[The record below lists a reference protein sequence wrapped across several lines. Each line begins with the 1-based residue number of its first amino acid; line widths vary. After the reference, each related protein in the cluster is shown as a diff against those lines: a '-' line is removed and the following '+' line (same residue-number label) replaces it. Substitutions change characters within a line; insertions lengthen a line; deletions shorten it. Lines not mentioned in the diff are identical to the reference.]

1 MSLKDCLSFFPIGV
15 GVAIGVAEISF
26 NFSNE
31 FYLEKEGIFNDYL
44 ILLLIR
50 LSFIED
56 SISKEDSFNF

>member
-15 GVAIGVAEISF
+15 GTGTGVTEISF

-44 ILLLIR
+44 ILLLNK

-56 SISKEDSFNF
+56 SISNEDSFNF